1 MPNSKYAVI
10 EYSYGGQTT
19 RFSLPGLS
27 NEQVKRDWL
36 TFKSSPEWA
45 GKSFIEF
52 LTHHGFC
59 LLPEKKTPTLV
70 LED

>member
-1 MPNSKYAVI
+1 MAKRKYAVI
-10 EYSYGGQTT
+10 EYTYSGKTT

-27 NEQVKRDWL
+27 DKQVRQDWL
-36 TFKSSPEWA
+36 EFKNSPEWA
-45 GKSFIEF
+45 GKSFMEF

-59 LLPEKKTPTLV
+59 LLTEKKTPTLV